1 MARPQKDGLDYFP
14 FDVDF
19 MKDTKVR
26 RIARTFGCTG
36 TMAIVML
43 FTDIYRTRGYYMN
56 WDEDTCFDL
65 SETLQCEPELA
76 AKIVDACVLAKIFN
90 VDLFQDKAVLTSAA
104 IQLRY
109 LKINQDCKR
118 QRTINPE
125 FSLIELPQEAPQ
137 PPAEK
142 PKRKGRKRAASDELP
157 PNAPSEA
164 VTSEG
169 MPQRKQEETRGNQ
182 NKGENSTANQNEL
195 KQTTEEHSTAD
206 EIARCGITAA
216 GCLPPQSVAGNRGE
230 PAVVS
235 NGLSSASADFIF
247 SSPSGESIREEFSG
261 AYKPAGFG
269 GGNSEAA
276 LPTEAL
282 NMNDA
287 PQSSDANGFPPTGTL
302 GAGNVPFSRE
312 NFPESPNTH
321 SATCQSG
328 GANGTLP
335 AALLNSLRGAP
346 PHDEGTYLRAVAR
359 VREVMNMLEVTDEK
373 SVSAICEMCR
383 RTELGGIGGLVWR
396 ILNFSYLPEL
406 KRKERPA
413 VYVLWAFNHPD
424 LFMDTY
430 EKYIRKIQRKNGK
443 L

>member
-276 LPTEAL
+276 LPTGAL

-287 PQSSDANGFPPTGTL
+287 P
-302 GAGNVPFSRE
+302 
-312 NFPESPNTH
+312 
-321 SATCQSG
+321 QSG

-335 AALLNSLRGAP
+335 AALLNSLRGAS

>member
-142 PKRKGRKRAASDELP
+142 PKRKGRKRGASDELP
-157 PNAPSEA
+157 PNAPSVA

-169 MPQRKQEETRGNQ
+169 IPQRKQEETRGNQ

-276 LPTEAL
+276 LPTGAL
-282 NMNDA
+282 NMNDD
-287 PQSSDANGFPPTGTL
+287 PQSGGANGFPPTGTL

-312 NFPESPNTH
+312 NFPESPNMND
-321 SATCQSG
+321 APQSSD
-328 GANGTLP
+328 ANGTLP

>member
-142 PKRKGRKRAASDELP
+142 PKRKGRRRGASDELP

-276 LPTEAL
+276 LPTGAL

-287 PQSSDANGFPPTGTL
+287 PQSGD
-302 GAGNVPFSRE
+302 
-312 NFPESPNTH
+312 
-321 SATCQSG
+321 
-328 GANGTLP
+328 ANGTLP
-335 AALLNSLRGAP
+335 AALLNSLRGAS

>member
-276 LPTEAL
+276 LPTGAP
-282 NMNDA
+282 NMNGT

-312 NFPESPNTH
+312 NFPESPNMNGTP
-321 SATCQSG
+321 QSG
-328 GANGTLP
+328 DANGTLP

>member
-36 TMAIVML
+36 TMAIVVL

-235 NGLSSASADFIF
+235 KGLSSASADFIF

-276 LPTEAL
+276 LPTGAL
-282 NMNDA
+282 NMKDD

-312 NFPESPNTH
+312 NFPESLNMNDDP
-321 SATCQSG
+321 QSSD
-328 GANGTLP
+328 ANGTLP

>member
-169 MPQRKQEETRGNQ
+169 MPQRKQEDTRGNQ

-269 GGNSEAA
+269 GGNSDAA
-276 LPTEAL
+276 LPTGAL

-287 PQSSDANGFPPTGTL
+287 PQSSD
-302 GAGNVPFSRE
+302 
-312 NFPESPNTH
+312 
-321 SATCQSG
+321 
-328 GANGTLP
+328 ANGTLP

>member
-1 MARPQKDGLDYFP
+1 
-14 FDVDF
+14 

-65 SETLQCEPELA
+65 SENLQCDPELA

-142 PKRKGRKRAASDELP
+142 PKRKGRKRGASDELP
-157 PNAPSEA
+157 PNAPSVA

-276 LPTEAL
+276 LPTGAL

-287 PQSSDANGFPPTGTL
+287 PQSSD
-302 GAGNVPFSRE
+302 
-312 NFPESPNTH
+312 
-321 SATCQSG
+321 
-328 GANGTLP
+328 ANGTLP

>member
-142 PKRKGRKRAASDELP
+142 PKRKRRKRAASDEVP

-276 LPTEAL
+276 LPTGAL

-287 PQSSDANGFPPTGTL
+287 P
-302 GAGNVPFSRE
+302 
-312 NFPESPNTH
+312 
-321 SATCQSG
+321 QSG

>member
-125 FSLIELPQEAPQ
+125 FSLIELPQVAPQ

-276 LPTEAL
+276 LPTGAL
-282 NMNDA
+282 NMNDD
-287 PQSSDANGFPPTGTL
+287 PQSGGANGFPPTGTL
-302 GAGNVPFSRE
+302 RAGHVPFSRE
-312 NFPESPNTH
+312 NFPESPNMND
-321 SATCQSG
+321 APQSSD
-328 GANGTLP
+328 ANGTLP

-430 EKYIRKIQRKNGK
+430 EKHIRKIQRKNGK

>member
-142 PKRKGRKRAASDELP
+142 PKRKGRKRGASDELP

-169 MPQRKQEETRGNQ
+169 MPQRKQEETRGNK

-276 LPTEAL
+276 LPTGAL

-287 PQSSDANGFPPTGTL
+287 PQSSD
-302 GAGNVPFSRE
+302 
-312 NFPESPNTH
+312 
-321 SATCQSG
+321 
-328 GANGTLP
+328 ANGTLP
-335 AALLNSLRGAP
+335 AALLNSLRGAS

>member
-65 SETLQCEPELA
+65 SENLQCDPELA

-142 PKRKGRKRAASDELP
+142 PNTMTLLASIF
-157 PNAPSEA
+157 
-164 VTSEG
+164 
-169 MPQRKQEETRGNQ
+169 
-182 NKGENSTANQNEL
+182 
-195 KQTTEEHSTAD
+195 HSSLCSLT
-206 EIARCGITAA
+206 IAMAFA
-216 GCLPPQSVAGNRGE
+216 
-230 PAVVS
+230 
-235 NGLSSASADFIF
+235 SSS
-247 SSPSGESIREEFSG
+247 
-261 AYKPAGFG
+261 
-269 GGNSEAA
+269 
-276 LPTEAL
+276 
-282 NMNDA
+282 
-287 PQSSDANGFPPTGTL
+287 
-302 GAGNVPFSRE
+302 
-312 NFPESPNTH
+312 
-321 SATCQSG
+321 
-328 GANGTLP
+328 
-335 AALLNSLRGAP
+335 
-346 PHDEGTYLRAVAR
+346 
-359 VREVMNMLEVTDEK
+359 
-373 SVSAICEMCR
+373 
-383 RTELGGIGGLVWR
+383 
-396 ILNFSYLPEL
+396 
-406 KRKERPA
+406 
-413 VYVLWAFNHPD
+413 
-424 LFMDTY
+424 
-430 EKYIRKIQRKNGK
+430 
-443 L
+443 

>member
-65 SETLQCEPELA
+65 SETLQCDPELA

-142 PKRKGRKRAASDELP
+142 PKRKGRKRGASDELP

-276 LPTEAL
+276 LPTGAL

-287 PQSSDANGFPPTGTL
+287 PQSGGANGFPPTGTL
-302 GAGNVPFSRE
+302 RAGHVPFSRE
-312 NFPESPNTH
+312 NFPESPNMND
-321 SATCQSG
+321 APQSSD
-328 GANGTLP
+328 ANGTLP

>member
-142 PKRKGRKRAASDELP
+142 PKRKRRKRAASDELP

-276 LPTEAL
+276 LPTGAP
-282 NMNDA
+282 NMKDA
-287 PQSSDANGFPPTGTL
+287 P
-302 GAGNVPFSRE
+302 
-312 NFPESPNTH
+312 
-321 SATCQSG
+321 QSG

>member
-276 LPTEAL
+276 LPTGAL

-287 PQSSDANGFPPTGTL
+287 PQSSDANG
-302 GAGNVPFSRE
+302 
-312 NFPESPNTH
+312 
-321 SATCQSG
+321 
-328 GANGTLP
+328 TLP
-335 AALLNSLRGAP
+335 PALLNSLRGAS

>member
-65 SETLQCEPELA
+65 SENLQCDPELA

-125 FSLIELPQEAPQ
+125 FSLIELPQVAPQ

-169 MPQRKQEETRGNQ
+169 IPQRKQEDTRGNQ

-247 SSPSGESIREEFSG
+247 SSPSGESNREEFSG

-276 LPTEAL
+276 LPTESP
-282 NMNDA
+282 NMNGT
-287 PQSSDANGFPPTGTL
+287 PQSSD
-302 GAGNVPFSRE
+302 
-312 NFPESPNTH
+312 
-321 SATCQSG
+321 
-328 GANGTLP
+328 ANGTLP

>member
-142 PKRKGRKRAASDELP
+142 PKRKRRKRAASDELP

-269 GGNSEAA
+269 GGNSDAA
-276 LPTEAL
+276 LPTGAL
-282 NMNDA
+282 NMNDD
-287 PQSSDANGFPPTGTL
+287 PQSGGANGFPPTGTL
-302 GAGNVPFSRE
+302 RAGNVPFSRE
-312 NFPESPNTH
+312 NFPESPNT
-321 SATCQSG
+321 
-328 GANGTLP
+328 
-335 AALLNSLRGAP
+335 
-346 PHDEGTYLRAVAR
+346 HDEGTYLRAVAR

-430 EKYIRKIQRKNGK
+430 EKHIRKIQRKNGK

>member
-142 PKRKGRKRAASDELP
+142 PKRKRRKRAASDELP

-276 LPTEAL
+276 LPTGAL
-282 NMNDA
+282 NMNDD
-287 PQSSDANGFPPTGTL
+287 PQSSD
-302 GAGNVPFSRE
+302 
-312 NFPESPNTH
+312 
-321 SATCQSG
+321 
-328 GANGTLP
+328 ANGTLP
-335 AALLNSLRGAP
+335 AALLNSLRGAS

>member
-276 LPTEAL
+276 LPTGAL

-287 PQSSDANGFPPTGTL
+287 PQSSD
-302 GAGNVPFSRE
+302 
-312 NFPESPNTH
+312 
-321 SATCQSG
+321 
-328 GANGTLP
+328 ANGTLP

-430 EKYIRKIQRKNGK
+430 EKHIRKMQRKNGK

>member
-65 SETLQCEPELA
+65 SENLQCDPELA

-142 PKRKGRKRAASDELP
+142 PKRKGRKRGASDELP

-169 MPQRKQEETRGNQ
+169 MPQRKQEDTRGNQ

-276 LPTEAL
+276 LPTGAL
-282 NMNDA
+282 NMNDD
-287 PQSSDANGFPPTGTL
+287 PQSSD
-302 GAGNVPFSRE
+302 
-312 NFPESPNTH
+312 
-321 SATCQSG
+321 
-328 GANGTLP
+328 ANGTLP

-430 EKYIRKIQRKNGK
+430 EKHIRKIQRKNGK

>member
-142 PKRKGRKRAASDELP
+142 PKRKGRKRGASDELP

-282 NMNDA
+282 NMKDA
-287 PQSSDANGFPPTGTL
+287 PQSGGANGFPPTGTL

-312 NFPESPNTH
+312 NFPESPNMND
-321 SATCQSG
+321 APQSSD
-328 GANGTLP
+328 ANGTLP

>member
-142 PKRKGRKRAASDELP
+142 PKRKGRKRGASDELP

-276 LPTEAL
+276 LPTGAL
-282 NMNDA
+282 NMNDD
-287 PQSSDANGFPPTGTL
+287 PQSGGANGFPPTGTL

-312 NFPESPNTH
+312 NFPESPNMNGTP
-321 SATCQSG
+321 QSSD
-328 GANGTLP
+328 ANGTLP

>member
-36 TMAIVML
+36 TMAIVVL

-142 PKRKGRKRAASDELP
+142 PKRKRRKRAASDELP

-276 LPTEAL
+276 LPTGAL
-282 NMNDA
+282 NMNDD
-287 PQSSDANGFPPTGTL
+287 PQSGGANGFPPTGTL
-302 GAGNVPFSRE
+302 RAGHVPFSRE
-312 NFPESPNTH
+312 NFPESPNMND
-321 SATCQSG
+321 APQSG

>member
-276 LPTEAL
+276 LPTGAL
-282 NMNDA
+282 NMNDD
-287 PQSSDANGFPPTGTL
+287 PQSGGANGFPPTGTL

-312 NFPESPNTH
+312 NFPESPNMNGTP
-321 SATCQSG
+321 QSSD
-328 GANGTLP
+328 ANGTLP

>member
-142 PKRKGRKRAASDELP
+142 PKRKGRKRGASDELP
-157 PNAPSEA
+157 PNAPSVA

-169 MPQRKQEETRGNQ
+169 IPQRKQEETRGNQ

-261 AYKPAGFG
+261 AYKPTGFG

-276 LPTEAL
+276 LPTGAL
-282 NMNDA
+282 NMNDD
-287 PQSSDANGFPPTGTL
+287 PQSGGANGFPPTGTL
-302 GAGNVPFSRE
+302 RAGHVPFSRE
-312 NFPESPNTH
+312 NFPESPNMND
-321 SATCQSG
+321 APQSSD
-328 GANGTLP
+328 ANGTLP

-396 ILNFSYLPEL
+396 ILNFSYLPVL

>member
-276 LPTEAL
+276 LPTGAL
-282 NMNDA
+282 NMKDA
-287 PQSSDANGFPPTGTL
+287 PQSSD
-302 GAGNVPFSRE
+302 
-312 NFPESPNTH
+312 
-321 SATCQSG
+321 
-328 GANGTLP
+328 ANGTLP

-430 EKYIRKIQRKNGK
+430 EKHIRKIQRKNGK

>member
-142 PKRKGRKRAASDELP
+142 PKRKGRKRGASNELP

-206 EIARCGITAA
+206 EIARCGITAT

-276 LPTEAL
+276 LPTGAP
-282 NMNDA
+282 NMKDA
-287 PQSSDANGFPPTGTL
+287 PQSSD
-302 GAGNVPFSRE
+302 
-312 NFPESPNTH
+312 
-321 SATCQSG
+321 
-328 GANGTLP
+328 ANGTLP
-335 AALLNSLRGAP
+335 AALLNSLRGAS

>member
-142 PKRKGRKRAASDELP
+142 PKRKGRKRGASDELP

-235 NGLSSASADFIF
+235 KGLSSASADFIF

-276 LPTEAL
+276 LPTGAL
-282 NMNDA
+282 NMNDD
-287 PQSSDANGFPPTGTL
+287 PQSGGANGFPPTGTL
-302 GAGNVPFSRE
+302 RAGNVPFSRE
-312 NFPESPNTH
+312 NFPESPNMND
-321 SATCQSG
+321 APQSSD
-328 GANGTLP
+328 ANGTLP

>member
-36 TMAIVML
+36 TMAIVVL

-65 SETLQCEPELA
+65 SENLQCDPELA

-142 PKRKGRKRAASDELP
+142 PKRKGRKRGASDELP

-247 SSPSGESIREEFSG
+247 SSPSGESNREEFSG

-276 LPTEAL
+276 LPTGAL
-282 NMNDA
+282 NMNDD
-287 PQSSDANGFPPTGTL
+287 PQSGGANGFPPTGTL
-302 GAGNVPFSRE
+302 RAGHVPFSRE
-312 NFPESPNTH
+312 NFPESPNMND
-321 SATCQSG
+321 APQSS

-430 EKYIRKIQRKNGK
+430 EKHIRKIQRKNGK

>member
-276 LPTEAL
+276 LPTGAP

-287 PQSSDANGFPPTGTL
+287 PQSGGANGFPPTGTL
-302 GAGNVPFSRE
+302 GAGHVPFSRE
-312 NFPESPNTH
+312 NFPGALNMKDAP
-321 SATCQSG
+321 QSG
-328 GANGTLP
+328 DANGTLP

>member
-282 NMNDA
+282 SMKDA
-287 PQSSDANGFPPTGTL
+287 PQSGGANGFPPTGTL

-312 NFPESPNTH
+312 NFPESPNMNGTP
-321 SATCQSG
+321 QSG

-335 AALLNSLRGAP
+335 AALLNSLRGAS

>member
-276 LPTEAL
+276 LPTGAL

-287 PQSSDANGFPPTGTL
+287 PQSS
-302 GAGNVPFSRE
+302 
-312 NFPESPNTH
+312 
-321 SATCQSG
+321 
-328 GANGTLP
+328 GANGALP

>member
-65 SETLQCEPELA
+65 SENLQCDPELA

-142 PKRKGRKRAASDELP
+142 PKRKGRKRAASEEVP

-169 MPQRKQEETRGNQ
+169 MPQRKQEETRGNK

-247 SSPSGESIREEFSG
+247 SSSPSGESI
-261 AYKPAGFG
+261 
-269 GGNSEAA
+269 
-276 LPTEAL
+276 
-282 NMNDA
+282 NMKDD
-287 PQSSDANGFPPTGTL
+287 PQSGGANGFPPTGTL
-302 GAGNVPFSRE
+302 GAGHVPFSRE
-312 NFPESPNTH
+312 NFHESPNMNGTP
-321 SATCQSG
+321 QSSD
-328 GANGTLP
+328 ANGTLP

-413 VYVLWAFNHPD
+413 VYVLWAFNHPE

>member
-36 TMAIVML
+36 TMAIVVL

-276 LPTEAL
+276 LPTGAL
-282 NMNDA
+282 NMKDD
-287 PQSSDANGFPPTGTL
+287 PQSSD
-302 GAGNVPFSRE
+302 
-312 NFPESPNTH
+312 
-321 SATCQSG
+321 
-328 GANGTLP
+328 ANGTLP
-335 AALLNSLRGAP
+335 AALLNSLRGAS
-346 PHDEGTYLRAVAR
+346 PHDEGTFLRAVAR

-430 EKYIRKIQRKNGK
+430 EKHIRKMQRKNGK

>member
-36 TMAIVML
+36 TMAIVVL

-65 SETLQCEPELA
+65 SENLQCDPELA

-125 FSLIELPQEAPQ
+125 LSLIELPQEAPQ

-142 PKRKGRKRAASDELP
+142 PKRKGRKRGASDELP

-169 MPQRKQEETRGNQ
+169 MPQRKQEETRGNK

-216 GCLPPQSVAGNRGE
+216 GCLPPQSVAANRGE

-235 NGLSSASADFIF
+235 KGLSSASADFIF
-247 SSPSGESIREEFSG
+247 SSPSGESNREEFSG

-269 GGNSEAA
+269 GGNSDAA
-276 LPTEAL
+276 LPTGAL
-282 NMNDA
+282 NMNDD
-287 PQSSDANGFPPTGTL
+287 PQSSD
-302 GAGNVPFSRE
+302 
-312 NFPESPNTH
+312 
-321 SATCQSG
+321 
-328 GANGTLP
+328 ANGTLP

>member
-142 PKRKGRKRAASDELP
+142 PKRKRRKRAASDELP

-269 GGNSEAA
+269 GGNSDAA
-276 LPTEAL
+276 LPTGAL
-282 NMNDA
+282 NMNDD
-287 PQSSDANGFPPTGTL
+287 PQSSD
-302 GAGNVPFSRE
+302 
-312 NFPESPNTH
+312 
-321 SATCQSG
+321 
-328 GANGTLP
+328 ANGTLP

-430 EKYIRKIQRKNGK
+430 EKHIRKIQRKNGK

>member
-142 PKRKGRKRAASDELP
+142 PKRKGRKRGASDEVP

-276 LPTEAL
+276 LPTGAL
-282 NMNDA
+282 NMNDD
-287 PQSSDANGFPPTGTL
+287 PQSGD
-302 GAGNVPFSRE
+302 
-312 NFPESPNTH
+312 
-321 SATCQSG
+321 
-328 GANGTLP
+328 ANGTLP

>member
-142 PKRKGRKRAASDELP
+142 PKRKRRKRAASDELP

-169 MPQRKQEETRGNQ
+169 MPQRKHEETRGNQ

-276 LPTEAL
+276 LPTGAPNMKDAPQSSGEKGFPPTETLRAGNVPFSRENSPESP

-287 PQSSDANGFPPTGTL
+287 PQSSD
-302 GAGNVPFSRE
+302 
-312 NFPESPNTH
+312 
-321 SATCQSG
+321 
-328 GANGTLP
+328 ANGTLP

>member
-142 PKRKGRKRAASDELP
+142 PKRKGRKRGASDELP

-276 LPTEAL
+276 LPTGAL
-282 NMNDA
+282 NMNDD
-287 PQSSDANGFPPTGTL
+287 PQSSD
-302 GAGNVPFSRE
+302 
-312 NFPESPNTH
+312 
-321 SATCQSG
+321 
-328 GANGTLP
+328 ANGTLP

-413 VYVLWAFNHPD
+413 VYVLWAFNHPE

>member
-65 SETLQCEPELA
+65 SENLQCDPELA

-142 PKRKGRKRAASDELP
+142 PKRKGRKRAASDEVP

-269 GGNSEAA
+269 GGNSEAV
-276 LPTEAL
+276 LPT
-282 NMNDA
+282 
-287 PQSSDANGFPPTGTL
+287 
-302 GAGNVPFSRE
+302 
-312 NFPESPNTH
+312 ESPNTH

-328 GANGTLP
+328 DANGTLS

-383 RTELGGIGGLVWR
+383 RAELGGIGGLVWR
-396 ILNFSYLPEL
+396 ILSFSYLPVL
-406 KRKERPA
+406 KHKERPA

-430 EKYIRKIQRKNGK
+430 EKHIRKMQRKNGK

>member
-261 AYKPAGFG
+261 VYKPAGFG

-287 PQSSDANGFPPTGTL
+287 PQSSD
-302 GAGNVPFSRE
+302 
-312 NFPESPNTH
+312 
-321 SATCQSG
+321 
-328 GANGTLP
+328 ANGTLP